1 LLLGG
6 DAADGPEMVYLYSR
20 DFVAPLKRRSK
31 TTIEVPLYDVGN
43 KQFTFV
49 VGGLTWDENT
59 Q

>member
-1 LLLGG
+1 
-6 DAADGPEMVYLYSR
+6 MVYLYSR